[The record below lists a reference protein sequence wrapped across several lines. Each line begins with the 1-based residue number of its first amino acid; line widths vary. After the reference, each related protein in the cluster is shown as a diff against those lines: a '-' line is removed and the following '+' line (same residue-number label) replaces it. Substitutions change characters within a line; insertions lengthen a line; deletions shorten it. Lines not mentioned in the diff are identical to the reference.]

1 MQNWR
6 WGMEDKLCE
15 VRHKRLDEKIDVQER
30 RLNNHSERLDRIEIS
45 TSRLETR
52 LDGLIEKL
60 GSLNTTLRWFI
71 GLLVGAFVSFF
82 FYAIQNGLFK

>member
-1 MQNWR
+1 
-6 WGMEDKLCE
+6 MEDKLCE
-15 VRHKRLDEKIDVQER
+15 ARHKRIDERLDTQDR
-30 RLNNHSERLDRIEIS
+30 RLNSHSERLDRIEIS
-45 TSRLETR
+45 ASKLETR

-82 FYAIQNGLFK
+82 FYAVQQGLFR